1 MNNRRKFIVALGAGA
16 LAMPLISFAQ
26 QPAAGMRRI
35 GFLGPSLASAYA
47 RELEAWRAGL
57 RELGYEEGK
66 NLAVDFRWA
75 EGNYALIPALAAELV
90 ALKVEL
96 IVTPTTPVSRAAQQA
111 TTTIPIVM
119 INVGDPV
126 AAGLVKSLA
135 RPDGNITGLS
145 NLVADMNSKRLEM
158 LHSMAPKQA
167 RVAYLINPDNSQ
179 TVLGYK
185 DTQAVG
191 QKRGITVLLA
201 EARTPQ
207 EIDKAFASFR
217 QQNVG
222 ALFVALDAIFQ
233 QQRNRIAEL
242 AAKYRWPSIS
252 ADSMYAEAGGLI
264 TYGTNQADLFRRAA
278 TYVDRILK
286 GAKPA
291 DLPVEQPTKFELI
304 INGKTAKALGLKIPQ
319 SLLVMADKVI
329 E

>member
-1 MNNRRKFIVALGAGA
+1 MNNRRKLVIALGVGA
-16 LAMPLISFAQ
+16 MGISLRPYAQ
-26 QPAAGMRRI
+26 QPASGMRRI
-35 GFLGPSLASAYA
+35 GFLGPTSATAYA
-47 RELEAWRAGL
+47 AEVAGWRTGL
-57 RELGYEEGK
+57 LELGYIEGK
-66 NLAVDFRWA
+66 NLHVEFRWA
-75 EGNYALIPALAAELV
+75 ESNYAQLPTLAAELV

-158 LHSMAPKQA
+158 LHSMATKQA
-167 RVAYLINPDNSQ
+167 RVGYLINPDNSQ
-179 TVLGYK
+179 SVLGYK

-217 QQNVG
+217 QQNVA

-233 QQRNRIAEL
+233 QQRIRIAEL
-242 AAKYRWPSIS
+242 AAKYRLPSIS

-319 SLLVMADKVI
+319 SLLISADKVI

>member
-1 MNNRRKFIVALGAGA
+1 MNNRRKLVIALGAGA
-16 LAMPLISFAQ
+16 ISVPFGSYAQ
-26 QPAAGMRRI
+26 QQGKVWRI
-35 GFLGPSLASAYA
+35 GFLSPRRPDNLATDVYGGFQ
-47 RELEAWRAGL
+47 RGM
-57 RELGYEEGK
+57 RELGYIEGK
-66 NLAVDFRWA
+66 NLVIEWR
-75 EGNYALIPALAAELV
+75 YADGVLDRLSDLAAELV
-90 ALKVEL
+90 RLQVDV
-96 IVTPTTPVSRAAQQA
+96 IVTAGTLAASAAQKA
-111 TTTIPIVM
+111 TSTIPIVM
-119 INVGDPV
+119 ANVGDPV

-135 RPDGNITGLS
+135 RPGENITGLS
-145 NLVADMNSKRLEM
+145 NFTADMNSKRLEM
-158 LHSMAPKQA
+158 LLSMAPKQA
-167 RVAYLINPDNSQ
+167 RVVYLINPDNPQ
-179 TVLGYK
+179 NVLGFK
-185 DTQAVG
+185 NIEAAG
-191 QKRGITVLLA
+191 QKHGITVLLA

-233 QQRNRIAEL
+233 QQRNRIAKL

-304 INGKTAKALGLKIPQ
+304 INGKTARALGLTIPQ
-319 SLLVMADKVI
+319 SLLIMANKVI
-329 E
+329 Q

>member
-1 MNNRRKFIVALGAGA
+1 MNNRRKFISALGAGA
-16 LAMPLISFAQ
+16 LAAPFASFAQ

-35 GFLGPSLASAYA
+35 GFLGPSLAPAYA

-66 NLAVDFRWA
+66 NLVVDFRWA
-75 EGNYALIPALAAELV
+75 GGNYALIPALAAELI

-158 LHSMAPKQA
+158 LHSMATKQA
-167 RVAYLINPDNSQ
+167 RVGYLINPDNSQ
-179 TVLGYK
+179 SVLGYK

-217 QQNVG
+217 QQNVA

-233 QQRNRIAEL
+233 QQRIRIAEL
-242 AAKYRWPSIS
+242 AAKYRLPSIS

-319 SLLVMADKVI
+319 SLLISADKVI